1 MTYEE
6 MERMVLDY
14 AGAVRKHERDCKRR
28 DETYEAYTQA
38 FSDMEQSRD
47 RLTKLRALLIHG
59 LGGPKPEEQE

>member
-47 RLTKLRALLIHG
+47 RLVNLKALLIHG
-59 LGGPKPEEQE
+59 LGGPSRSEPE